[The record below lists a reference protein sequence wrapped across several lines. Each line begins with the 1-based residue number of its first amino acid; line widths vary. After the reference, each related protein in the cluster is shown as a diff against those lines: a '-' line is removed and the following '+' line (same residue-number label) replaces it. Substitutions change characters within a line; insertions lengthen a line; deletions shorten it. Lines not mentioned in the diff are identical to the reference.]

1 MNQIDDIAHIIQ
13 LSVAPVFLLAG
24 IGAFL
29 TVLSG
34 RLSRIVD
41 RARVLEAQ
49 LVTPERPHSATIVNE
64 LNVLEKR
71 GRLIFHAIKLSTA
84 SALLVCFVIVVL
96 FASSLLHYSIRLI
109 VSALFIAMMLTSI
122 ASWISFLREVYFAI
136 GTFEVGFSFAAR
148 EEASVRR
155 MQAAQAQK

>member
-71 GRLIFHAIKLSTA
+71 GRLIFHAMHRGGAPGVLRLDA
-84 SALLVCFVIVVL
+84 APEYRSAKETT
-96 FASSLLHYSIRLI
+96 RL
-109 VSALFIAMMLTSI
+109 
-122 ASWISFLREVYFAI
+122 
-136 GTFEVGFSFAAR
+136 
-148 EEASVRR
+148 
-155 MQAAQAQK
+155 Q